1 MACKH
6 TAVALLVLAAAC
18 GGGAATDDGTT
29 GLDGIDEA
37 TPAPAVA
44 TTDSMQGPPAVA
56 FDTAAARG
64 ERPLL
69 REVYGWRG
77 TARDPFRALVT
88 VDRGGPELADMTLTS
103 VIYQSSDPSR
113 SIAVFRELGNN
124 DRHTVR
130 QGDRIGRLYVASIE
144 PGMATLTMNDF
155 GTVRRQTYQ
164 LRRPGTP

>member
-1 MACKH
+1 MACK
-6 TAVALLVLAAAC
+6 TPAMALLLLAAAC
-18 GGGAATDDGTT
+18 GGAATDDGTT
-29 GLDGIDEA
+29 ALDAIDETA
-37 TPAPAVA
+37 APAAQAEAVA
-44 TTDSMQGPPAVA
+44 PPASQAVV

-69 REVYGWRG
+69 REVYSWNG

-88 VDRGGPELADMTLTS
+88 LQQSGPELADVVLTS
-103 VIYQSSDPSR
+103 VIYQPSDPSR
-113 SIAVFRELGNN
+113 SIAVFRENGNN